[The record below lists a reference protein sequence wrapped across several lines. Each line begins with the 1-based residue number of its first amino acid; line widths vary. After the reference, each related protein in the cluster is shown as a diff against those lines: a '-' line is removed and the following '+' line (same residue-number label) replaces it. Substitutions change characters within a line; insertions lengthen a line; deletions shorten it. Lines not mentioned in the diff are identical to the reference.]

1 MQSVQSKNISKT
13 LAARPH
19 YFYLLFKRYRKM
31 YVCVF
36 NTVYTNYAY
45 RLKVE
50 KMRTQLGG
58 IDKNNCT
65 MPELFLIGKNIN
77 HVLDTWTWRFFH

>member
-1 MQSVQSKNISKT
+1 MQRVRSKNISKT

-19 YFYLLFKRYRKM
+19 YFYLLFKRHRKM

-50 KMRTQLGG
+50 KTRTQWGEGG
-58 IDKNNCT
+58 ID
-65 MPELFLIGKNIN
+65 
-77 HVLDTWTWRFFH
+77 